1 MVVLIQVALLQALVV
16 VEQDL
21 QEQEQEETDQAMVEM
36 VDLLISQV
44 QHNTML
50 EVVEVQVEEMEVR
63 EEMVEIQSVVK
74 VVEVV
79 VHHMPQM
86 VLHIPA
92 LEVVEYKDTQ
102 VLEKVQED
110 LVLLL

>member
-1 MVVLIQVALLQALVV
+1 MEIKVVVLIQVALLQALVV

-50 EVVEVQVEEMEVR
+50 EVVVVAINT
-63 EEMVEIQSVVK
+63 MV
-74 VVEVV
+74 
-79 VHHMPQM
+79 
-86 VLHIPA
+86 
-92 LEVVEYKDTQ
+92 
-102 VLEKVQED
+102 
-110 LVLLL
+110 

>member
-1 MVVLIQVALLQALVV
+1 
-16 VEQDL
+16 
-21 QEQEQEETDQAMVEM
+21 
-36 VDLLISQV
+36 
-44 QHNTML
+44 
-50 EVVEVQVEEMEVR
+50 MEVR
-63 EEMVEIQSVVK
+63 EEIVEIHSVVK